1 MRSGTAKPL
10 RLEAVEETVDD
21 FDGEQMAWDAIAT
34 ERFEVGHA
42 VTQHERMPSQF
53 KPRIVNENAVF
64 GGAARGG
71 ATYHAIRPLGRNIQV
86 IFVFHR
92 IQLRSNRELLLSGIV
107 LDATNSLAFYTLLAP
122 PCVAILATFLS

>member
-1 MRSGTAKPL
+1 MRSETATPL

-53 KPRIVNENAVF
+53 KPRIVNEKTVF
-64 GGAARGG
+64 DVTARGVRRPRP
-71 ATYHAIRPLGRNIQV
+71 TYQTIHPLGRTIQV

-92 IQLRSNRELLLSGIV
+92 IQLRSNREPLLSGSV
-107 LDATNSLAFYTLLAP
+107 PDATNSVDF
-122 PCVAILATFLS
+122 